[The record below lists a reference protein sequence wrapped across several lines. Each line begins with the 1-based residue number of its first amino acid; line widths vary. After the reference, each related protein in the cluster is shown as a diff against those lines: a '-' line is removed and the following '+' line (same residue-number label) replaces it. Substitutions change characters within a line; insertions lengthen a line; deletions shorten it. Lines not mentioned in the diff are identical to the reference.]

1 MFVRRADILD
11 YVTYNEQREQIR
23 AAALVEK
30 ARRRIT
36 IAGVLTFLFENRA
49 TIRYQVLEMVRAEKI
64 IREADIQ
71 HEIATYNEL
80 LGGPGELGC
89 TLLIGIDDPR
99 ERQEKL
105 ARWLALPHH
114 IYIEAEDGRRIRG
127 TWDPR
132 QVGDMRLSSVQ
143 YIRFP
148 VGEARPVA
156 LGVDHPELDDR
167 VALSEEQR
175 AALAADLRE
184 SYGRAQRPAPHE
196 EETIGATT
204 TMSSNNTP
212 APDFTLLNT
221 KREAV
226 SLASLRGQTAVL
238 AFIPAAFTG
247 VCEKELCTFRDS
259 LASFNDVGAKV
270 FGVSVDAPFSNA
282 AFAAKMGL
290 NFEILSDYDR
300 AATRAFDVAHDDFAG
315 MAGYTAS
322 KRSVFVIDGEGVIRY
337 RWVAPNPGVE
347 PDYAEVKAAVAAL
360 GASASA

>member
-11 YVTYNEQREQIR
+11 YVTYSEQREQIR
-23 AAALVEK
+23 AAALREK
-30 ARRRIT
+30 KPRRIT
-36 IAGVLTFLFENRA
+36 VAEVLTFLFENRA

-64 IREADIQ
+64 IREADIE
-71 HEIATYNEL
+71 HEIATYNDL

-114 IYIEAEDGRRIRG
+114 LYVEVHDGRRVRG

-132 QVGDMRLSSVQ
+132 QVGESRLSSVQ
-143 YIRFP
+143 YVRFP
-148 VGEARPVA
+148 VGDATPVA
-156 LGVDHPELDDR
+156 IGVDHPELEDR
-167 VALSEEQR
+167 LELSEAQR

-184 SYGRAQRPAPHE
+184 SHGRASRPAPQAGKV
-196 EETIGATT
+196 GATT

-259 LASFNDVGAKV
+259 LASFNDVGAQV

-322 KRSVFVIDGEGVIRY
+322 KRSVFVIDAEGVIRY

-347 PDYAEVKAAVAAL
+347 PDYAEVKAAVAGL
-360 GASASA
+360 KASASA